1 MDFLGYANVR
11 SLFGMPEINIIL
23 NIHSNLNKKGR
34 KEGRE
39 RKKGKEGN
47 KQKKPESLESGKKD
61 GWFNRWNGAERLTS
75 IRPSTPVALSTWM
88 SLSTLTKALLV
99 KPEARLEEVE
109 G

>member
-47 KQKKPESLESGKKD
+47 KQKKQSHSNQGRRMD
-61 GWFNRWNGAERLTS
+61 GPPGGMVPRG
-75 IRPSTPVALSTWM
+75 
-88 SLSTLTKALLV
+88 
-99 KPEARLEEVE
+99 
-109 G
+109 